1 MNNCIEKFK
10 NKVIRPAFIALLV
23 ALTFAAIEIVAA
35 ERNFSVPLDRLK
47 AWSETVTTSLNVEI
61 LGHSKV
67 HTAASDCEMH
77 LGAKMPGYK
86 GDPPGWVLEPM
97 NLCLEPLPGKSTPSK
112 KDWESFGD
120 DLKGA
125 KIRVEGVPRI
135 WPEHLAGGGDSN
147 PNHALELH
155 PLTRLQHGSH
165 VYEFSDFIYAPQGLE
180 GISEK
185 TIRSTLTDID
195 VSVMEKDGDVEIAF
209 DAGNIGNFAV
219 VDLSFD
225 TSSIKQMDGGFRMDG
240 QVVFGRKDG
249 ARVSL
254 VTIAGS
260 EFGKTVGKLKQGKAK
275 KNTLEA
281 LVLFSL
287 DPVALYQAAKD
298 SHGKEVAV
306 QNPIQLIVYGQTD
319 SER

>member
-1 MNNCIEKFK
+1 MSHSGEKPN
-10 NKVIRPAFIALLV
+10 NKVMRPAFIALLV

-35 ERNFSVPLDRLK
+35 ERDFSVPLDRLK
-47 AWSETVTTSLNVEI
+47 AWSESITTSLNVEI

-67 HTAASDCEMH
+67 HSAASDCEMH
-77 LGAKMPGYK
+77 LGAKMPGYN

-97 NLCLEPLPGKSTPSK
+97 NLCLEPFPGKSMPNK

-120 DLKGA
+120 DLNGA

-135 WPEHLAGGGDSN
+135 WPEHLVGGGESN

-165 VYEFSDFIYAPQGLE
+165 VYEFSDFIYAPEGLE

-195 VSVMEKDGDVEIAF
+195 VNVTEKDGNVEIAF

-219 VDLSFD
+219 VDLTFD
-225 TSSIKQMDGGFRMDG
+225 SSSIKQLDGGFRMDG

-249 ARVSL
+249 TRVSL
-254 VTIAGS
+254 VTVANS
-260 EFGKTVGKLKQGKAK
+260 EFGKAVARLKQSKAK

-287 DPVALYQAAKD
+287 DPAVLYQAAKD
-298 SHGKEVAV
+298 SHGKQVAL
-306 QNPIQLIVYGQTD
+306 QNPIQLIIYGQTD